1 MGVPAG
7 CAGLRGDGANSLNL
21 IRLVP
26 AEGFGMMS
34 GQTARGAADA
44 AARSHITADQLALRT
59 AEVLE
64 KIRVSAPRVHCLTNA
79 VAQAFTANVLLALGA
94 IPSMTISPEE
104 VPFFTASAQALLVNL
119 GTLDEARKE
128 AANRAISIA
137 AGEGKP
143 WVLDPVFADRSPPR
157 LSEARRLLALKPS
170 LLKINAGELAALGG
184 GASVLELSRQLGL
197 PVAMTGAVDDISS
210 GTQGLRL
217 ANGHPLMGKVT
228 ATGCAAGAVAA
239 AALAVEPDPV
249 MAAAAALSI
258 MAIAGEM
265 AAVTATGPGSFVPAF
280 LDALYGLDA
289 PQIGAHLRLA

>member
-1 MGVPAG
+1 
-7 CAGLRGDGANSLNL
+7 
-21 IRLVP
+21 
-26 AEGFGMMS
+26 MMS

-44 AARSHITADQLALRT
+44 AAISTITADHLASRT
-59 AEVLE
+59 AEVLD
-64 KIRVSAPRVHCLTNA
+64 KIRVFAPRVHCLTNA

-119 GTLDEARKE
+119 GTLDDARKE
-128 AANRAISIA
+128 AASRAISIA

-157 LSEARRLLALKPS
+157 LTEARRLLALKPS

-184 GASVLELSRQLGL
+184 GASVLELSGQLGL

-210 GTQGLRL
+210 GIQSLRL
-217 ANGHPLMGKVT
+217 ANGHPLMGRVT

-249 MAAAAALSI
+249 VAAAAALSI
-258 MAIAGEM
+258 MAIAGEI
-265 AAVTATGPGSFVPAF
+265 AAGHSTGPGSFVPAF
-280 LDALYGLDA
+280 LDALYGLEA
-289 PQIGAHLRLA
+289 AQIRAHLRLA

>member
-1 MGVPAG
+1 
-7 CAGLRGDGANSLNL
+7 
-21 IRLVP
+21 
-26 AEGFGMMS
+26 MMS
-34 GQTARGAADA
+34 GQMARGAADA
-44 AARSHITADQLALRT
+44 AVSSHITADELALRT
-59 AEVLE
+59 AEVLD
-64 KIRVSAPRVHCLTNA
+64 KIRKSAPRVHCLTNA

-157 LSEARRLLALKPS
+157 LTEARRLLALRPT

-197 PVAMTGAVDDISS
+197 PVAMTGAVDDISN
-210 GTQGLRL
+210 GTQSLHL

-239 AALAVEPDPV
+239 AALAVEPDPLV
-249 MAAAAALSI
+249 SAAAALSI
-258 MAIAGEM
+258 MAIAGEI
-265 AAVTATGPGSFVPAF
+265 AAVAAAGPGSFVPAF

>member
-1 MGVPAG
+1 
-7 CAGLRGDGANSLNL
+7 
-21 IRLVP
+21 
-26 AEGFGMMS
+26 MMS

-64 KIRVSAPRVHCLTNA
+64 KIRASAPRVHCLTNA

-210 GTQGLRL
+210 GAQSLRL

-239 AALAVEPDPV
+239 AALAVEPDLV

-265 AAVTATGPGSFVPAF
+265 AAVTAAGPGSFVPAF

>member
-1 MGVPAG
+1 
-7 CAGLRGDGANSLNL
+7 
-21 IRLVP
+21 
-26 AEGFGMMS
+26 MMS
-34 GQTARGAADA
+34 GPEDHGAPGVAGMPHLTATDL
-44 AARSHITADQLALRT
+44 AARTADVLA
-59 AEVLE
+59 
-64 KIRVSAPRVHCLTNA
+64 KIRAMAPRVHCLTNV

-128 AANRAISIA
+128 AANRAVGIA

-157 LSEARRLLALKPS
+157 LTEARRLLALKPP
-170 LLKINAGELAALGG
+170 LLKVNAGELTALGG
-184 GASVLELSRQLGL
+184 GATVLELSRQLGL
-197 PVAMTGAVDDISS
+197 PVALTGAVDEISS
-210 GTQGLRL
+210 GAQTLRL

-239 AALAVEPDPV
+239 AALAVEADPV
-249 MAAAAALSI
+249 LATAAALSI
-258 MAIAGEM
+258 MAIAGEI
-265 AAVTATGPGSFVPAF
+265 AAAQAAGPGSFVPAF

-289 PQIGAHLRLA
+289 PQIGTRMRLA